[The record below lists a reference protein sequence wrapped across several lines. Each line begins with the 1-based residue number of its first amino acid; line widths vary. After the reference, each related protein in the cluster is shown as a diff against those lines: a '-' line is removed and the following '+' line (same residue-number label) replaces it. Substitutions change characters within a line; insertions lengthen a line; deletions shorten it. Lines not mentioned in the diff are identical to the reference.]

1 MNSIAK
7 VWMIAIALARS
18 GMSASAASAGTLWQA
33 NHPDRADV
41 SSRLA
46 LQNFRSDER
55 VVTRR
60 ITLSTIAC

>member
-7 VWMIAIALARS
+7 VWMIVIALARS
-18 GMSASAASAGTLWQA
+18 GMSASAGTLWQA
-33 NHPDRADV
+33 NHPDRAEV

-46 LQNFRSDER
+46 VQNFRSDER

>member
-7 VWMIAIALARS
+7 VRMIAIALARF
-18 GMSASAASAGTLWQA
+18 GMTAAAASAGTLWQA
-33 NHPDRADV
+33 NHPGRAAV

-46 LQNFRSDER
+46 VQNFRIDEH

-60 ITLSTIAC
+60 ITLSTIAW